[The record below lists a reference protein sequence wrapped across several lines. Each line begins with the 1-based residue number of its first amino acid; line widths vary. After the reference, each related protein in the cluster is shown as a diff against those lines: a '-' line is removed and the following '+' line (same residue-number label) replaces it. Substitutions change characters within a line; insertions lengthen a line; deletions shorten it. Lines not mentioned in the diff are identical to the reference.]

1 MAGYAALQPS
11 ILAGAFQVFRQSRLD
26 IRHKEL
32 PYAHGAARPALL
44 VHIGN
49 QRIERLAALAKLAV
63 PRGQSA
69 GSQLY
74 DQVQCADPAVVDDG
88 RTAIYDITAHTV
100 YLRGGRRLEAHSG
113 LGRLIL
119 ATLTRTPLRSAC
131 PRAALG
137 VALVLEGDQAL

>member
-1 MAGYAALQPS
+1 MREAQKWRVGRISVRSECNPWRVTPPYQPS

-113 LGRLIL
+113 LGDLSS
-119 ATLTRTPLRSAC
+119 P
-131 PRAALG
+131 P
-137 VALVLEGDQAL
+137 

>member
-1 MAGYAALQPS
+1 MREAQKWRVGRISVRSECNPWRVTPPYQPS

-74 DQVQCADPAVVDDG
+74 DQVQCADPAVAAQAANT
-88 RTAIYDITAHTV
+88 RQMPAPTAGTDLNA
-100 YLRGGRRLEAHSG
+100 
-113 LGRLIL
+113 
-119 ATLTRTPLRSAC
+119 P
-131 PRAALG
+131 
-137 VALVLEGDQAL
+137 